1 MINELEILADSDHK
15 WAAKRAEQALAFHEQ
30 FEGGGLEEFE
40 FQDMMLKLIEDGPLD
55 READDLDTKALLIT
69 AIQQVANI

>member
-1 MINELEILADSDHK
+1 MINELEILAESGPK
-15 WAAKRAEQALAFHEQ
+15 WAAQRAKQALAINEQ
-30 FEGGGLEEFE
+30 FEGGGLEEIE
-40 FQDMMLKLIEDGPLD
+40 FQDMMLRLIEDGPLD